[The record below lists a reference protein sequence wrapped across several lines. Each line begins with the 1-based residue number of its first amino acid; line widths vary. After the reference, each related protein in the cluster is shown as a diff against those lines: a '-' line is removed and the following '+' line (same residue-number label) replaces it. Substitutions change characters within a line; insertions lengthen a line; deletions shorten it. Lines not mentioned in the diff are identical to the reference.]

1 MSSWTPP
8 TVADFKAQF
17 VRDFPYAP
25 ANSQNDL
32 KYILDS
38 DVQSAI
44 NTAQVNFN
52 TGLFGSNTTIIFM
65 YLAAH
70 TLVMAIR
77 NSSMGLNSQA
87 KFPLDSA
94 GVGSVSISN
103 NINEQ
108 FASDPLFSGLLKTG
122 YGQMYLDIVY
132 PYTVGNVEL
141 SCGRTTF
148 A

>member
-1 MSSWTPP
+1 MSAWTPP
-8 TVADFKAQF
+8 TVAEFKAQF

-25 ANSQNDL
+25 ASAPDDL
-32 KYILDS
+32 KFVTNA

-52 TGLFGSNTTIIFM
+52 TCLFGANTTIIFM

-70 TLVMAIR
+70 VLVLALR
-77 NSSMGLNSQA
+77 NSSQGLNSQA
-87 KFPLDSA
+87 KFALESSS
-94 GVGSVSISN
+94 VGSVSITN

-108 FASDPLFSGLLKTG
+108 FANDPIFSGYLKTG
-122 YGQMYLDIVY
+122 YGQVYLDMVY
-132 PYTVGNVEL
+132 PYTIGNVDI
-141 SCGRTTF
+141 SCGRTTY